1 MSKSIFLLSTILFVI
16 TMVACDSGPNS
27 PRGFSLPEGDAVK
40 GEKVFMNYKC
50 LSCHKLEGFDYDSAN
65 VEMEPPIPLGGLK
78 TRVKTYADL
87 VTSVINPS
95 HKLARNYRLQVAQAD
110 GISKMPVF
118 NDVMTVTELVDVV
131 TFLQGKYEVA
141 PYEYTHYGQYK
152 MR

>member
-1 MSKSIFLLSTILFVI
+1 MIKSLFLLSTLFLVVI
-16 TMVACDSGPNS
+16 MVACDSGPDS
-27 PRGFSLPEGDAVK
+27 PKGFSLPKGDAVK

-50 LSCHKLEGFDYDSAN
+50 LSCHKLDGFDYDSIN
-65 VEMEPPIPLGGLK
+65 KEMEPAIPLGGLK
-78 TRVKTYADL
+78 TQVKTYADL

-95 HKLARNYRLQVAQAD
+95 HKIARNYKLQVAQAD
-110 GISKMPVF
+110 GISKMPAF